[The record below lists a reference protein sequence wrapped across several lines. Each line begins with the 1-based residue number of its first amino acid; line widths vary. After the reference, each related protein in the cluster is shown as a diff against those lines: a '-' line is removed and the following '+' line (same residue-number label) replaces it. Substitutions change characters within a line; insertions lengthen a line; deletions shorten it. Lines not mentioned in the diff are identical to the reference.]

1 MSSRVLS
8 VFVIPIVGAE
18 GIGNRSQF
26 AREGM
31 CGACSQS
38 NLGSRRKGSFVRG
51 FFTFSLSLFFVFVFA
66 ALTKEERR
74 ESGVRL

>member
-51 FFTFSLSLFFVFVFA
+51 FFTFSLSLFCFRFCC
-66 ALTKEERR
+66 LDERR
-74 ESGVRL
+74 KT